1 MKFNFYASTL
11 PILIGLALVTLVSGC
26 ISSKQLV
33 YFQGQPAVSDSIKL
47 MDRFVPTVQPGD
59 ILTVRVSS
67 LSPEATSFFN
77 PPSATMQMDR
87 MMTPIMT
94 SLPEITGYLVNA
106 DGTLELPLIGK
117 VPVGGLTTAQAADR
131 IREQLKTYLKEP
143 TVNIRNQNFRI
154 SVMGEVARPS
164 LFTVPNEKITML
176 EALSLAGDITI
187 YGRRD
192 NVLLIR
198 EVNGQRTFTRIDL
211 TGRDLFRSPYYYLH
225 PNDVVYVE
233 PGRARVATA
242 DRTYQLLPIALSALS
257 FLAIIFSRF

>member
-1 MKFNFYASTL
+1 MVSATYVKKL
-11 PILIGLALVTLVSGC
+11 PVLIGLVLISLVSGC

-33 YFQGQPAVSDSIKL
+33 YFQGQPTASDSIKL
-47 MDRFVPTVQPGD
+47 TDRFMPTVQPGD

-67 LSPEATSFFN
+67 LSPEATAFFN
-77 PPSATMQMDR
+77 PPSATMPIDR
-87 MMTPIMT
+87 MMTPTMT
-94 SLPEITGYLVNA
+94 SLPEITGYLVNS

-117 VPVGGLTTAQAADR
+117 VKVGGLSTAQATDR
-131 IREQLKTYLKEP
+131 IREELKTYLKEP
-143 TVNIRNQNFRI
+143 TVNIRNQNFRV

-164 LFTVPNEKITML
+164 LFTIPNEKITML

-198 EVNGQRTFTRIDL
+198 EVDGQRTFTRLDL
-211 TGRDLFRSPYYYLH
+211 TNRDLFRSPYYYLR
-225 PNDVVYVE
+225 PNDVIYVE

-257 FLAIIFSRF
+257 FIAIIFSRF

>member
-1 MKFNFYASTL
+1 MTVLSSIKKLSVFVVVAV
-11 PILIGLALVTLVSGC
+11 VTLVSGC

-33 YFQGQPAVSDSIKL
+33 YFQDQVTISDSIKI
-47 MDRFVPTVQPGD
+47 MDRFVPLIQPGD

-67 LSPEATSFFN
+67 LSPEATAFFN
-77 PPSATMQMDR
+77 PPSATVPLDR
-87 MMTPIMT
+87 MMTPIT
-94 SLPEITGYLVNA
+94 TALPELTGYMISP
-106 DGTLELPLIGK
+106 DGSIELPLIGK
-117 VPVGGLTTAQAADR
+117 VPISGLSTSQAADR
-131 IREQLKTYLKEP
+131 IREKLKDYLKEP

-164 LFTVPNEKITML
+164 LFTIPNERINML

-198 EVNGQRTFTRIDL
+198 EVNGSRTFTRIDM
-211 TGRDLFRSPYYYLH
+211 TNRDLFRSANYYLR
-225 PNDVVYVE
+225 PNDVIYVE
-233 PGRARVATA
+233 PGRARVASA